1 MGKGDWGMGN
11 EGNNPEAAAATPQ
24 AHSPFPIPHSPFQR
38 LRLFL
43 ELIRFSHT
51 IFALPFALLAA
62 AMAWSVRHAW
72 WKVDVAAV
80 DAAENMMRATP
91 RLDTDPESATRMI
104 SLGPSTPIDPGHWFR
119 WQELLGIVL
128 CMVFARSAAMAF
140 NRVVD
145 WKFDAQN
152 PRTVKRH
159 IPAGLLNRGTVI
171 GFTLFCGAAFIASTL
186 LFLPNRW
193 PLYLSLPVLAFLCGY
208 SLTKRFT
215 SLAHYWL
222 GAALALAPLAA
233 WIAILGDYAFQWIW
247 PPVLLGG
254 VVLFWVAGFDIIYST
269 QDVDVDRRL
278 KLRSV
283 PARFGVSR
291 ALRIAAV
298 SHLGMLGLLFALPS
312 VFPQFGLIWY
322 LGAAAVAL
330 LLAYEHAIVRPDD
343 LTRVNTAFFN
353 CNAVVSLGLLA
364 AGVIDLL
371 V

>member
-1 MGKGDWGMGN
+1 MGN
-11 EGNNPEAAAATPQ
+11 SEREMANEGTQLDAATAPPQ
-24 AHSPFPIPHSPFQR
+24 APSPPPILDSACHSI
-38 LRLFL
+38 RLFL

-51 IFALPFALLAA
+51 IFALPFALLSA
-62 AMAWSVRHAW
+62 AMAWNTRVGVRRELVKTWFGDWKSAPNCSRAW
-72 WKVDVAAV
+72 
-80 DAAENMMRATP
+80 AETIFD
-91 RLDTDPESATRMI
+91 L
-104 SLGPSTPIDPGHWFR
+104 
-119 WQELLGIVL
+119 QEVVGIVL

-145 WKFDAQN
+145 WRFDAAN

-159 IPAGLLNRGTVI
+159 IPSGLLNRDTVI
-171 GFTLFCGAAFIASTL
+171 WFTVLSSAAFVASTL

-193 PLYLSLPVLAFLCGY
+193 PLYLSLPVLVFLCGY

-215 SLAHYWL
+215 SLAHFWL

-233 WIAILGDYAFQWIW
+233 WIAILGDHAFTRLG
-247 PPVLLGG
+247 PPLLLGG
-254 VVLFWVAGFDIIYST
+254 AIMLWVAGFDIIYAT
-269 QDVDVDRRL
+269 QDVDVDRKL

-283 PARFGVSR
+283 PARFGVPR
-291 ALRIAAV
+291 ALRIAALC
-298 SHLGMLGLLFALPS
+298 HLGMLGLLFALPS

-322 LGAAAVAL
+322 FGAAAVAL

-364 AGVIDLL
+364 VGVIDLL

>member
-1 MGKGDWGMGN
+1 MENDGGK
-11 EGNNPEAAAATPQ
+11 PEAATAAPP
-24 AHSPFPIPHSPFQR
+24 APAPAPLAVRNSPLHRI
-38 LRLFL
+38 RLFL

-62 AMAWSVRHAW
+62 AMAWSTYYEAQYELF
-72 WKVDVAAV
+72 VA
-80 DAAENMMRATP
+80 DMRRFWCGNDIP
-91 RLDTDPESATRMI
+91 MLIEMRKNLRKSLQLKFVWD
-104 SLGPSTPIDPGHWFR
+104 SLGI
-119 WQELLGIVL
+119 LC

-145 WKFDAQN
+145 WRFDAQN
-152 PRTVKRH
+152 PRTAKRH
-159 IPAGLLNRGTVI
+159 IPAGLLNRTTVI
-171 GFTLFCGAAFIASTL
+171 LFTIVCGAAFIASTL

-193 PLYLSLPVLAFLCGY
+193 PLKLSVPVLVFLCGY

-215 SLAHYWL
+215 SLAHFWL
-222 GAALALAPLAA
+222 GAALAIAPLAA
-233 WIAILGDYAFQWIW
+233 SIAVLGDQAFGDRALGNISA
-247 PPVLLGG
+247 PLLLGG
-254 VVLFWVAGFDIIYST
+254 AILLWVAGFDIIYAT
-269 QDVDVDRRL
+269 QDVDVDRKL

-283 PARFGVSR
+283 PALFGIPR
-291 ALRIAAV
+291 ALRIAALC
-298 SHLGMLGLLFALPS
+298 HLAMLGLLFTLPS

-322 LGAAAVAL
+322 VGAGAVAL

-364 AGVIDLL
+364 VGVIDLL